1 MTKSIKFGVYI
12 PGDLAKELEEL
23 SKQIGV
29 SSRSKLIQ
37 EALQLFIS
45 EHKWRTEGRVVGVI
59 TIIYNHDIGNVDEKL
74 TDIQHKYIEEIVT
87 SLHVHLSSDKCLQ
100 VVVVKG
106 DSRKIRNLVNE
117 IMNLKGVLAV
127 RTSLLGEPT

>member
-1 MTKSIKFGVYI
+1 M
-12 PGDLAKELEEL
+12 
-23 SKQIGV
+23 
-29 SSRSKLIQ
+29 
-37 EALQLFIS
+37 FIS

-100 VVVVKG
+100 VIVVKG

-117 IMNLKGVLAV
+117 LMNLKGVLAV